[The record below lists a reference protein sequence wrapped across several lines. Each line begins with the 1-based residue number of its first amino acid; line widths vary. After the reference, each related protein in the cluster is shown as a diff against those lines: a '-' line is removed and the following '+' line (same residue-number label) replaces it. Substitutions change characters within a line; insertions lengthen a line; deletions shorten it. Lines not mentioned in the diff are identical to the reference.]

1 MPTLHKLGKIN
12 STDKVD
18 HRFLPHYDRRFQ
30 HLRNEPISLLEI
42 GIWKG
47 QSLRTWRDYFPNGQ
61 IHGIDI
67 VPEYVIFED
76 RIRCFLGDQS
86 DAKFLAGVAMSTGP
100 LDFIIDDGGHKALQH
115 VASFEALWPHVK
127 PGGWYCIEDCFSL
140 YDECWT
146 QREDRTILDVV
157 ADQWGQIMRGKSDIQ
172 EFTVIGDGCND
183 GLIFIR
189 KRSPLEEV

>member
-1 MPTLHKLGKIN
+1 MPTLHELGKIN

-18 HRFLPHYDRRFQ
+18 HRFLPHYDRRFR
-30 HLRNEPISLLEI
+30 HLRDAPIKLLEI
-42 GIWKG
+42 GVWKG

-61 IHGIDI
+61 IYGIDI

-76 RIRCFLGDQS
+76 RIQSFLGDQS
-86 DAKFLAGVAMSTGP
+86 DESFLSQVVMSTGP

-140 YDECWT
+140 FDECWT
-146 QREDRTILDVV
+146 QREDRTILNVV
-157 ADQWGQIMRGKSDIQ
+157 ADRWGQIMRGKSDIQ
-172 EFTVIGDGCND
+172 EFTVIGDGIND

-189 KRSPLEEV
+189 KRAPLEEV